1 MSSIT
6 DNNQNLIKNS
16 DIPVESSSSSSSTTT
31 TTSDKENG
39 PIAPVSQT
47 KESETTTTATTTTAT
62 TPQTINSK
70 SDKPTTTPSTT
81 AKNTTTTRRRK
92 KKVGMACV
100 YCRRSHMIC
109 DEGRPCQR
117 CMKRKIGHLCHDEPA
132 STKTRKKQKKEN
144 GSIESDNNNDENSG
158 DEDTEQST
166 EPEPVIP
173 SSSTST
179 ATVPET
185 TVSETTTTTTTTSP
199 NSLIRQKLGAPLK
212 MGATFD
218 VKFYNEATENSNN
231 QGIREYS
238 DNKDFRNYTNER
250 GAFTTETD
258 ESTSNT
264 EISTQ
269 QQQQQQQQPEPNN
282 NNNNN
287 NNNSNNSQQN
297 NINKTTGFSNTN
309 SKVHLNQYNGMNNN
323 NNNNN
328 NSNFYNKSATGS
340 VPQSS
345 TSLNQQPFFYSE
357 HAGSEFNSLTEFLSM
372 IDDTDMINSINLNND
387 PMLAKLENA
396 TSSQLGSYNNS
407 STNLHTQFL
416 EQTGMAPNNN
426 MNGHNNENINSN
438 NNNNNNSNNNG
449 NSRTNNK
456 SNISNSVLSSMGF
469 TVPSS
474 TNINQFNNMYK
485 TPNDSTSNF
494 IQPSLPPLQQH
505 QNVDQMQP
513 HQQLQRMDLHQS
525 SSNNMLIQSPY
536 VGRQQQSQQ
545 QQQQQQQLPYD
556 RHSVNNRQLQ
566 IHNSNN
572 NSTTNFSSQTSQS
585 QSQSHNQTPVISDA
599 ARDKFFLT
607 AADPTTEV
615 SPEER
620 LKQVISAKLEAGLL
634 KPYNYAKGYAR
645 LQTYMDNHM
654 NASSRQRILKPLST
668 FRPGFRAIAKTL
680 KDIDLILVEEAFER
694 MLLDYDRVFTSMAI
708 PACLW
713 RRTGEIYRGNKE
725 FASLVEVS
733 IDDLKN
739 GKLTIYELMSEESSV
754 NFWEKYGSIA
764 FDKTQKAV
772 LTSCNLKSKDGR
784 KKKNCC
790 FSFTIRRDRYN
801 IPSCIVGNFIPI
813 SN

>member
-1 MSSIT
+1 MSSVSDT
-6 DNNQNLIKNS
+6 NQTLGKNP
-16 DIPVESSSSSSSTTT
+16 DIPVESTTTT
-31 TTSDKENG
+31 TTSITSSLDSQAIKENG
-39 PIAPVSQT
+39 HNSSVTQPNR
-47 KESETTTTATTTTAT
+47 SEATATTTTSSSSSP
-62 TPQTINSK
+62 PQTTISK
-70 SDKPTTTPSTT
+70 TDKRTTPSK
-81 AKNTTTTRRRK
+81 ATTTRRRK

-144 GSIESDNNNDENSG
+144 GSIEGDNNSENSG
-158 DEDTEQST
+158 DEDTEQSA
-166 EPEPVIP
+166 EPEP
-173 SSSTST
+173 SSASSIGVTVAETST
-179 ATVPET
+179 TSTNPSTEQK
-185 TVSETTTTTTTTSP
+185 SETPT
-199 NSLIRQKLGAPLK
+199 K

-218 VKFYNEATENSNN
+218 VKYYNEQDEIPNS
-231 QGIREYS
+231 QSIKEYS
-238 DNKDFRNYTNER
+238 SNFSNQS
-250 GAFTTETD
+250 GAFITEANENTD
-258 ESTSNT
+258 NVENA
-264 EISTQ
+264 TQ
-269 QQQQQQQQPEPNN
+269 TQPQPQQQPQPQPHTQPQINN
-282 NNNNN
+282 NITSNQSQHD
-287 NNNSNNSQQN
+287 NSD
-297 NINKTTGFSNTN
+297 KTTGFSNTS
-309 SKVHLNQYNGMNNN
+309 SKVHLNQYNNINSNNN
-323 NNNNN
+323 NNT
-328 NSNFYNKSATGS
+328 NFYNKSATGS
-340 VPQSS
+340 IPQSS

-407 STNLHTQFL
+407 ATNLHTQFL
-416 EQTGMAPNNN
+416 EQTGMGANNITNN
-426 MNGHNNENINSN
+426 MNGN
-438 NNNNNNSNNNG
+438 NNGNMNNNNNG

-456 SNISNSVLSSMGF
+456 SNTSNSVLSSMGF

-474 TNINQFNNMYK
+474 TNVSQFNNMYK

-494 IQPSLPPLQQH
+494 LQPSIPPLQQQQQQQH

-513 HQQLQRMDLHQS
+513 HQQLQRMELPQP

-536 VGRQQQSQQ
+536 VGRQQQQQ
-545 QQQQQQQLPYD
+545 QQQPHQQQQQRLPYD
-556 RHSVNNRQLQ
+556 RHSNNNGPPQ
-566 IHNSNN
+566 IQNSNN

-585 QSQSHNQTPVISDA
+585 HSQSHNQTPVISDA

-654 NASSRQRILKPLST
+654 NTSSRQRILKPLST

-725 FASLVEVS
+725 FALLVEVS